1 MKNIFKTFLGLAIAI
16 TTLSSC
22 ERDTTLLNNDEKHP
36 SSLTSGVL
44 LSMGQYQEFY
54 YIDNPSVNFNNYRF
68 FTQQWSETTYT
79 DEMNYNLITRAQPR
93 GHFQRMYV
101 YSLNNFVK
109 AQEALLKE
117 TNDPVIASNKW
128 ATNEIS
134 QIFVW
139 ENVVDT
145 WGDVP
150 YTDALKASSD
160 GFAPKYD
167 DARAIYNDLVK
178 RIDFAITKINT
189 SAKGYE
195 VNDIAF
201 KGDMTKWKKLANSI
215 KLRLAL
221 NLSDVDPAKAKQL
234 AEEAIASGVM
244 TATADSYTFV
254 YDGVTFTNPLFDN
267 LVASNRDDFVP
278 SDVLIN
284 MMNTKVDPRRDVWFT
299 KKDGKFIGGIYGSPT
314 GNPYANYSHVA
325 DSFKKSTTASNLL
338 SYSEVLF
345 MKAEAAARGFNVG
358 GTAETFSNAAVTE
371 SMTEYGLTS
380 ESASA
385 YLAANPYN
393 ANNWK
398 KSIGEE
404 AWVAMYNRAFAAWNF
419 VRRLDTPSLI
429 NPPNSNVAGVPV
441 RMIYSDQEYTLNRA
455 NVTAAAAK
463 IGGDAVTTKLFW
475 DKN

>member
-1 MKNIFKTFLGLAIAI
+1 MKKIYKAFLGLAIAV
-16 TTLSSC
+16 TALSSC

-36 SSLTSGVL
+36 SNLTSGVL

-68 FTQQWSETTYT
+68 FTQQWSETTYV
-79 DEMNYNLITRAQPR
+79 DEMNYNLITRSQPR

-101 YSLNNFVK
+101 YSLNNFSK
-109 AQEALLKE
+109 AQDALAKE
-117 TNDPVIASNKW
+117 TNDPAVADNKW

-150 YTDALKASSD
+150 YSEALKAYD
-160 GFAPKYD
+160 NGFAPKYD
-167 DARAIYNDLVK
+167 DARTIYNDLIK
-178 RIDFAITKINT
+178 RIDFAITKIKT
-189 SAKGYE
+189 SSKGYE
-195 VNDIAF
+195 TNDIAY
-201 KGDMTKWKKLANSI
+201 KGDMNKWKKLANSI

-244 TATADSYTFV
+244 TTTSDSYTFA

-278 SDVLIN
+278 SNVLVN
-284 MMNTKVDPRRDVWFT
+284 MMNTKADPRRDAWFT
-299 KKDGKFIGGIYGSPT
+299 KVNGQYVGGIYGSLNT
-314 GNPYANYSHVA
+314 YANYSHVA
-325 DSFKKSTTASNLL
+325 DSFKKTTTPSNLL

-345 MKAEAAARGFNVG
+345 MKAEAAARGFNMG
-358 GTAETFSNAAVTE
+358 NTAETLYGTAITE
-371 SMTEYGLTS
+371 SMSEYGLPT
-380 ESASA
+380 EAA
-385 YLAANPYN
+385 TKYLIANPYN
-393 ANNWK
+393 AANWK

-419 VRRLDTPSLI
+419 VRRLDTPSLV

-441 RMIYSDQEYTLNRA
+441 RMIYSDQEYTLNKK
-455 NVTAAAAK
+455 NVNAAAAK

>member
-1 MKNIFKTFLGLAIAI
+1 MKKIYKAFLGLAIAV
-16 TTLSSC
+16 TALSSC

-36 SSLTSGVL
+36 SNLTSGVL

-68 FTQQWSETTYT
+68 FTQQWSETTYV
-79 DEMNYNLITRAQPR
+79 DEMNYNLITRSQPR

-101 YSLNNFVK
+101 YSLNNFSK
-109 AQEALLKE
+109 AQDALAKE
-117 TNDPVIASNKW
+117 TNDPAIADNKW

-150 YTDALKASSD
+150 YSEALKAYNN

-167 DARAIYNDLVK
+167 DARTIYNDLIK
-178 RIDFAITKINT
+178 RIDFAITKIKT
-189 SAKGYE
+189 SSKGYE
-195 VNDIAF
+195 TNDIAY
-201 KGDMTKWKKLANSI
+201 KGDMNKWKKLANSI

-244 TATADSYTFV
+244 TTTSDSYTFA

-278 SDVLIN
+278 SNVLVN
-284 MMNTKVDPRRDVWFT
+284 MMNTKADPRRDAWFT
-299 KKDGKFIGGIYGSPT
+299 KVNGQYVGGIYGSL
-314 GNPYANYSHVA
+314 NIYANYSHVA
-325 DSFKKSTTASNLL
+325 DSFKKTTTPSNLL

-345 MKAEAAARGFNVG
+345 MKAEAAARGFNIG
-358 GTAETFSNAAVTE
+358 NTAEILYGTAITE
-371 SMTEYGLTS
+371 SMSEYGLPT
-380 ESASA
+380 EVATK
-385 YLAANPYN
+385 YLIANPYN
-393 ANNWK
+393 AANWK

-419 VRRLDTPSLI
+419 VRRLDTPSLV
-429 NPPNSNVAGVPV
+429 NPPNSNVAAVPV
-441 RMIYSDQEYTLNRA
+441 RMIYSDQEYTLNKK
-455 NVTAAAAK
+455 NVNDAAAK

>member
-1 MKNIFKTFLGLAIAI
+1 MKNIYKAFLGLAIAV

-22 ERDTTLLNNDEKHP
+22 ERDTTLLNVDEKHP
-36 SSLTSGVL
+36 SNLTSGVL

-68 FTQQWSETTYT
+68 FTQQWSETTYV

-101 YSLNNFVK
+101 YSLNNFRK
-109 AQEALLKE
+109 AQEALATE
-117 TNDPVIASNKW
+117 TNDAAVASNKW

-150 YTDALKASSD
+150 YTEALKAND
-160 GFAPKYD
+160 NGFAPKYD
-167 DARAIYNDLVK
+167 DARTIYNDLIK
-178 RIDFAITKINT
+178 RIDFALTKIDI
-189 SAKGYE
+189 SAKGYKD
-195 VNDIAF
+195 NDIAF
-201 KGDMTKWKKLANSI
+201 KGDMVKWKKLANSI

-244 TATADSYTFV
+244 TATADSYSFA
-254 YDGVTFTNPLFDN
+254 YDGITFTNPLFDN

-278 SDVLIN
+278 SNVLVN
-284 MMNTKVDPRRDVWFT
+284 MMNTKSDPRRDVWFT
-299 KKDGKFIGGIYGSPT
+299 KVNGQFVGGIYGSLNT
-314 GNPYANYSHVA
+314 YANYSHVA
-325 DSFKKSTTASNLL
+325 DSFKTPTTPTNLL

-358 GTAETFSNAAVTE
+358 GTAENLYDSAITE
-371 SMTEYGLTS
+371 SMKEYGLPTT
-380 ESASA
+380 AA
-385 YLAANPYN
+385 TTYLAANPYN
-393 ANNWK
+393 ATNWK

-419 VRRLDTPSLI
+419 VRRLDTPTLA
-429 NPPNSNVAGVPV
+429 NPVNSNVAGVPV

-455 NVTAAAAK
+455 NVSAAASK

-475 DKN
+475 DKY